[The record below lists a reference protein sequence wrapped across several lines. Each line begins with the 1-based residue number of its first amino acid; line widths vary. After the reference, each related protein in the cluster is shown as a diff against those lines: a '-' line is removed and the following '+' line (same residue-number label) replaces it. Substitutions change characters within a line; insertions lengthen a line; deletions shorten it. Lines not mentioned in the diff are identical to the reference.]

1 MFLKK
6 ANMDDLNDVWLWY
19 SDPLSRKMSINQDSV
34 NFENHCKWY
43 KDNLNDPHNVMYIG
57 FNDKHKIGFSRFDSV
72 LNEQFTFVSITLGN
86 NFRGKNLSKSFL
98 KMSIDFFLS
107 ENNTILKAKIKSD
120 NISSIKCFK
129 GCNFK
134 LSDVKDNYQI
144 YTKTF

>member
-72 LNEQFTFVSITLGN
+72 LNEQFTFVSI
-86 NFRGKNLSKSFL
+86 
-98 KMSIDFFLS
+98 DFFLS